1 MLTSLLSLTS
11 IFAPLIATQLFA
23 FFTRPEAPVNLPG
36 APFFVGSIF
45 MALALAMVLR
55 TFRRNPVPSAG

>member
-23 FFTRPEAPVNLPG
+23 FFTKPEAPMNLPG
-36 APFFVGSIF
+36 IPFFAGSIF
-45 MALALAMVLR
+45 TMLALAMVLR
-55 TFRRNPVPSAG
+55 TFRRNPAPLPG